1 MNSRNVENA
10 REVLSRIIFGGGV
23 FGVNQNH
30 TPHHH
35 KNKKRRGRREPHK
48 ALNSPSTK
56 ERGGVLLSRGLP
68 TEVPSPQPGLASR
81 FGMETGRLPDAITAA
96 NLSLLT
102 TRRLPGNQRKDA
114 KK

>member
-35 KNKKRRGRREPHK
+35 KNKKRRGRREPHRT
-48 ALNSPSTK
+48 LNSPSTK
-56 ERGGVLLSRGLP
+56 ERGGVLLSR
-68 TEVPSPQPGLASR
+68 
-81 FGMETGRLPDAITAA
+81 
-96 NLSLLT
+96 
-102 TRRLPGNQRKDA
+102 
-114 KK
+114 